1 LPVWLYKFKYVNMFK
16 LFIQYHIIISY
27 HIIFTYQKTATS
39 ITSHQTYHHT
49 TSHHNTS
56 HHWLI
61 KNLQNAMHH
70 KNATSNPNLLNCGCK
85 KKLCFQVH
93 PIVNASIYA
102 TCLTEPPLQQHF
114 FNLVANVRSE
124 IPMVL
129 MAPAILWM
137 CHSQDLKAKY

>member
-1 LPVWLYKFKYVNMFK
+1 MQPQTQIY
-16 LFIQYHIIISY
+16 
-27 HIIFTYQKTATS
+27 S
-39 ITSHQTYHHT
+39 IVV
-49 TSHHNTS
+49 
-56 HHWLI
+56 
-61 KNLQNAMHH
+61 A
-70 KNATSNPNLLNCGCK
+70 K

-129 MAPAILWM
+129 MAPAIL
-137 CHSQDLKAKY
+137 